1 MVNTLTSEWYV
12 DVRLNGNQ
20 IIDYKF
26 FDGYGYSVSGT
37 SFPTQVNWL
46 NALYDSLPQ
55 MINEGLTFNIDETDP
70 EILTDVY
77 TVMEDWFEE
86 EFNIVGAIT

>member
-1 MVNTLTSEWYV
+1 MKENLKILIKRFLSIHYKNLNYSPKLMMYYLGCNVYFEYQPKDEIIFLNWRLMMLPLLNT
-12 DVRLNGNQ
+12 
-20 IIDYKF
+20 I
-26 FDGYGYSVSGT
+26 
-37 SFPTQVNWL
+37 
-46 NALYDSLPQ
+46 
-55 MINEGLTFNIDETDP
+55 NIDETDP

>member
-1 MVNTLTSEWYV
+1 MMLPL
-12 DVRLNGNQ
+12 LN
-20 IIDYKF
+20 
-26 FDGYGYSVSGT
+26 
-37 SFPTQVNWL
+37 
-46 NALYDSLPQ
+46 
-55 MINEGLTFNIDETDP
+55 TFNIDETDP